1 MKILKHV
8 YSVYN
13 NMINPFNP
21 DYANSTPDYADYLLL
36 ATMLEQKTVNVNRL
50 V

>member
-8 YSVYN
+8 CCVYN

-21 DYANSTPDYADYLLL
+21 DYANSAPDYADYLLL
-36 ATMLEQKTVNVNRL
+36 ATICWNKRL
-50 V
+50 

>member
-8 YSVYN
+8 CCMY

-21 DYANSTPDYADYLLL
+21 DYANSAPDYADYLLL